1 MLCLLRRVI
10 IKGESNGTHCLYHDY
25 FADFLSHTSFTFEEI
40 FNLLNEFIP
49 EETAFASMT
58 KHPSGGVILIG
69 GMVIYY

>member
-1 MLCLLRRVI
+1 MALSVCIMTILL
-10 IKGESNGTHCLYHDY
+10 N
-25 FADFLSHTSFTFEEI
+25 FLSQISFTFEEI

-69 GMVIYY
+69 GMVIYYYFKESIS